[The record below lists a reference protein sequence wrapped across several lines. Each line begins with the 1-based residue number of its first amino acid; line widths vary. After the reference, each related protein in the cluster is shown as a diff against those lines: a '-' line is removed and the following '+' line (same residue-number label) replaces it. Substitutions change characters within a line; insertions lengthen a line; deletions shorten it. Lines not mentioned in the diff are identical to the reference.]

1 MRGRSEH
8 KRGKAANLGCSELL
22 VATQT
27 AQHKRYGKEGLQ
39 GGPLVK
45 RSWSPG
51 SGSLGVAK
59 GMGQE
64 AVGGLSDREVG
75 RE

>member
-1 MRGRSEH
+1 MTARRDIE
-8 KRGKAANLGCSELL
+8 KRGKAANLGGSELL

-27 AQHKRYGKEGLQ
+27 AQHKRYGKEGRQ

-51 SGSLGVAK
+51 SGSLGVGK
-59 GMGQE
+59 GGDVRRQREGGE
-64 AVGGLSDREVG
+64 AE
-75 RE
+75 